1 MKRFAFF
8 ILILAIGF
16 SSCKKDD
23 SDPDPNP
30 TPTESVLQYFPL
42 SVGNYW
48 IYETSNCDST
58 WTECHI
64 IKNDTVRI
72 TKDTLIGN
80 KKYFK
85 IESTNS
91 LNYHGPSFLRDSL
104 DYIINSFGDII
115 MSHTD
120 FDTKFGEEYI
130 VNQDTIYHWY
140 VQMQEEY
147 FDVQVP
153 AGDFNCLDKKLSFFR
168 YQENFEHEFNT
179 HCFYAKNI
187 GPIYHNWIYA
197 STTAGIKQ
205 ELIGFE
211 FPIK

>member
-1 MKRFAFF
+1 MKRFIFLA
-8 ILILAIGF
+8 LISLVVI
-16 SSCKKDD
+16 SSCKKDNTE
-23 SDPDPNP
+23 PEPEP
-30 TPTESVLQYFPL
+30 IPTETVLEYFPL
-42 SVGNYW
+42 NVGNYW
-48 IYETSNCDST
+48 VYETSSCDST
-58 WTECHI
+58 WTDCHI
-64 IKNDTVRI
+64 TKNDTVRI
-72 TKDTLIGN
+72 TKDTLISN

-91 LNYHGPSFLRDSL
+91 LNYHVPSFLRDSL
-104 DYIINSFGDII
+104 DYIVNNLGDII

-140 VQMQEEY
+140 VKMQEEH

-153 AGDFNCLDKKLSFFR
+153 IGDFNCLDKKLSFFR
-168 YQENFEHEFNT
+168 HQENFEHEFNT
-179 HCFYAKNI
+179 HVYYAKGV
-187 GPIYHNWIYA
+187 GPVYHNWMYA
-197 STTAGIKQ
+197 SNTAGIKQ